1 MIRIAGDV
9 QWRPLHL
16 VILLL
21 YGAFLTWPALSNG
34 YIPSR
39 DVLTHLHW
47 FTNFS
52 HQLWAGEWYP
62 RWLDGMNG
70 GLGSPVFFFYPPLP
84 YYFTALLKPLFHA
97 DPEGWHQ
104 LGVAASMAVILSG
117 FSTYSW
123 LKRIGGSTPALVA
136 AIVYMGAPYH
146 LVVDLYDRFAFAE
159 LWAFVWLPLVLW
171 SAQATVGGSRKALVG
186 LALSYAGLLLTHLPT
201 AMIFSPLALAYAV
214 FCTDRRDRMRDI
226 MAVAGAMALGTGLAA
241 TFLIPALATQNNIS
255 LSDMRVGRLSYVY
268 HFLYYGPRPTADI
281 ADMLIQQGRYVAAVM
296 IACVAAFIFGGL
308 TMAQPE
314 RRQAHFWLVIA
325 VLVFAIMLPMARP
338 LWDILPPLQVTQF
351 PWRFNILLTLAMTA
365 LIALWVASIK
375 PEGSR
380 FSRLPLLIVCVVVM
394 GQSLP
399 SLVTYLAVAAS
410 PGEPSMDKMF
420 AQFGSLNNDT
430 KEKVLAAKLAADVEE
445 YRPRWVPYD
454 IFHSSQALSGL
465 LARVQAKH
473 QGQDSTVSILSRSP
487 RRIVLSVDTPAEG
500 WVKLPHFYYPGWRAM
515 TGSPATQLPLRPSVQ
530 EGLLEVSVKPGRH
543 EIVLELVTSMAEWI
557 GWAIS
562 GVSVVLLGLLTFRA
576 FRRRELPL
584 RFNPQLNGIKDF
596 S

>member
-1 MIRIAGDV
+1 MNQVVGDV
-9 QWRPLHL
+9 HWRPLHL

-39 DVLTHLHW
+39 DVLIHLLW
-47 FTNFS
+47 STNFS

-84 YYFTALLKPLFHA
+84 YYVTALLKPFFHA

-117 FSTYSW
+117 FSVYGW
-123 LKRIGGSTPALVA
+123 LRKIGEATAALVA
-136 AIVYMGAPYH
+136 AIVYMSAPYH
-146 LVVDLYDRFAFAE
+146 LAFDLYQRFAFAE
-159 LWAFVWLPLVLW
+159 LWSFLWLPLVLW
-171 SAQATVGGSRKALVG
+171 GIQATVGGGRKALVG
-186 LALSYAGLLLTHLPT
+186 LTLAYAALLLTHLPT
-201 AMIFSPLALAYAV
+201 ALIFSPVALAYAV
-214 FCTDRRDRMRDI
+214 FCADRRGRMRSA
-226 MAVAGAMALGTGLAA
+226 MVVAGAMALGVGLAA
-241 TFLIPALATQNNIS
+241 TFLVPALSTQNNVS
-255 LSDMRVGRLSYVY
+255 LSDMRVGHFSYIY
-268 HFLYYGPRPTADI
+268 HFLFYGPRSTADF
-281 ADMLIQQGRYVAAVM
+281 MELLVQQGRYSTAMM
-296 IACVAAFIFGGL
+296 IACMAAFISHGRAL
-308 TMAQPE
+308 AWAKM
-314 RRQAHFWLVIA
+314 RQVCFWLVIA
-325 VLVFAIMLPMARP
+325 VLVFAMMLPIARP
-338 LWDILPPLQVTQF
+338 LWDILPPLQAIQF
-351 PWRFNILLTLAMTA
+351 PWRFNILLTLATTA
-365 LIALWVASIK
+365 LIALWVTSIK

-380 FSRLPLLIVCVVVM
+380 FSRLSLLIVCVAVM

-410 PGEPSMDKMF
+410 PGEPSMKKMF
-420 AQFGSLNNDT
+420 AQLGSLNNDT

-454 IFHSSQALSGL
+454 VFHSSQVLSALL
-465 LARVQAKH
+465 TRVQAKH
-473 QGQDSTVSILSRSP
+473 QGLGTVTILSRSP
-487 RRIVLSVDTPAEG
+487 RRLVLSVDTPAEG

-562 GVSVVLLGLLTFRA
+562 GVSLVLLGLLTFRA
-576 FRRRELPL
+576 FRRRDLPL
-584 RFNPQLNGIKDF
+584 RFNSQPNGIKDF